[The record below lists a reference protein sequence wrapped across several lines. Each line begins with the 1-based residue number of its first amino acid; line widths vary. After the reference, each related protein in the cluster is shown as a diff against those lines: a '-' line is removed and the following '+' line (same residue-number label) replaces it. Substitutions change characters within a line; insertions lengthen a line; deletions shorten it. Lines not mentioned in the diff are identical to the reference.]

1 MSVWDFFKRLLP
13 NYERRKNVRDVLRN
27 SLVEAK
33 QDLERGDNPRIGK
46 NANAGTLSTDSLN
59 EYHKLINGIQNHPLN
74 DYSDEELKTEIDNF
88 IAKLDRANTIDTV
101 KKYLS
106 LLVLLVIGFL
116 ITSGL
121 LLSLTSLAL

>member
-1 MSVWDFFKRLLP
+1 MSIWSLFKGLLP
-13 NYERRKNVRDVLRN
+13 NYKKRKNVRDVLRN

-59 EYHKLINGIQNHPLN
+59 EYHKLINKIQNHPLN
-74 DYSDEELKTEIDNF
+74 DYSDEELKTEINNF
-88 IAKLDRANTIDTV
+88 IAKLDRANTVDTV
-101 KKYLS
+101 KKYVS
-106 LLVLLVIGFL
+106 LLVLLVVGFL

-121 LLSLTSLAL
+121 LLSLISLVL

>member
-1 MSVWDFFKRLLP
+1 MSIWSLFKGLLP
-13 NYERRKNVRDVLRN
+13 NYRKRKNVRDVLRN

-59 EYHKLINGIQNHPLN
+59 EYHKLINKIQNYPLN
-74 DYSDEELKTEIDNF
+74 DYSDEELKTEINNF

-106 LLVLLVIGFL
+106 LLVLLVVGFL

-121 LLSLTSLAL
+121 LLSLISLAL